1 MVVLAQASMA
11 RVVDALPE
19 SERTVPILSSPRLG
33 VERVA
38 ELLGLAAERVPAGY
52 AGG

>member
-11 RVVDALPE
+11 RVVETLPE

-38 ELLGLAAERVPAGY
+38 ELLALACRARAGRLSV
-52 AGG
+52 G